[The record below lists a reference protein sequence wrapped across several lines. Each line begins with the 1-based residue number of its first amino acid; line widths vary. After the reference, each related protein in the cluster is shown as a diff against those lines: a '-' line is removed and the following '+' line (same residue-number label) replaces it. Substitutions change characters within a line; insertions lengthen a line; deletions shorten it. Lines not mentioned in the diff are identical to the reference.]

1 MTKSEINEKLE
12 TLNTQLKS
20 VESTWM
26 KVQGA
31 IEFCNALLEEKEESK
46 ASSSNGVAKEKK
58 EKATV
63 S

>member
-1 MTKSEINEKLE
+1 MTKSEIHEKLE

-31 IEFCNALLEEKEESK
+31 IEFCNALLEEKEEGK
-46 ASSSNGVAKEKK
+46 ANSNNGVAKEKK

>member
-31 IEFCNALLEEKEESK
+31 IEFCNALLEEKEGGK
-46 ASSSNGVAKEKK
+46 ANSNNGVAKEKK

>member
-1 MTKSEINEKLE
+1 MKKDELNDKLE
-12 TLNTQLKS
+12 TLNAQLKQ
-20 VESTWM
+20 VETTWM